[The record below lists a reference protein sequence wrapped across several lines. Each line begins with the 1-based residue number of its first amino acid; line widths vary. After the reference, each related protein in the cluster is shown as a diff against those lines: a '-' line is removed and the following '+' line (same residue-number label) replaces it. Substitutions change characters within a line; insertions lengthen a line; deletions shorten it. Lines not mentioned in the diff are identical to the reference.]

1 MNEKR
6 NRLEG
11 YLSTLMTKKRT
22 LFMDAQPVDLSYL
35 LTGRGARRRTN
46 VTNVPHKI

>member
-1 MNEKR
+1 MYEKR

-11 YLSTLMTKKRT
+11 YLCVLRTKQRAINS
-22 LFMDAQPVDLSYL
+22 DAQPLDLSYL
-35 LTGRGARRRTN
+35 LTGRGARRRTT

>member
-6 NRLEG
+6 NRLEAF
-11 YLSTLMTKKRT
+11 LSTLMTKQRA
-22 LFMDAQPVDLSYL
+22 LFTDAQPVDLSYL
-35 LTGRGARRRTN
+35 LTGRGARRRTT